1 MTFPNVTFILSIM
14 VISLLSNRSVAADAP
29 LLKTEKEKLSY
40 SMGVSFVRD
49 FQKMGL
55 DIDFDAMIR
64 GIKDSSSG
72 SHLLLQE
79 LEIRTLVNSFR
90 IRRQLKKDNPVK
102 PTQPPN

>member
-1 MTFPNVTFILSIM
+1 MTFPNITSLLCIM
-14 VISLLSNRSVAADAP
+14 IVCLLSNRSVAADAP
-29 LLKTEKEKLSY
+29 LLKTNTEKLSY

-55 DIDFDAMIR
+55 DIDYDAMIR

-79 LEIRTLVNSFR
+79 MEIRTLVNSFR
-90 IRRQLKKDNPVK
+90 IGLQLKKDNPLK